1 MRRNTPSKIL
11 LGLCIS
17 LGLLLIIF
25 VSLINRTEP
34 ELLCTV
40 TAAMIQYFVL
50 STFCWMVFEAI
61 TLYLKVVRVIGE
73 FGRHFFLKASIFSFG
88 KFTFFSYIILPFSFF
103 MSRVKF
109 NLETQLYAFIY
120 LGLGTSKLLPAHS
133 QQQKH

>member
-1 MRRNTPSKIL
+1 M
-11 LGLCIS
+11 
-17 LGLLLIIF
+17 LLIIF

-73 FGRHFFLKASIFSFG
+73 FGSHFFLKASMFSFG
-88 KFTFFSYIILPFSFF
+88 KFFFSYILLHL
-103 MSRVKF
+103 
-109 NLETQLYAFIY
+109 NLEVQLYSLIY
-120 LGLGTSKLLPAHS
+120 LGLVSSKLLPAQS
-133 QQQKH
+133 QQ